1 LFLVR
6 CFALKR
12 LTVFAFAVLAVISL
26 GWTLKALT
34 PPGGVI
40 IVPGANETYT
50 PPIFYYNA
58 SFTAGGYTQLT
69 PNQTQQSEIWQ
80 GFYGNV
86 SAVVS
91 LANSA
96 GKSFY
101 NWSVL
106 NVSGMLYATTNSS
119 PSWENTNNDVSA
131 SKVDELW
138 GFGAWSDNATQTF
151 TPDSN
156 TAFTIGRG
164 AGSVSIAANTRD
176 SMNTFSG
183 GIVVPGAFEEVL
195 LANDA
200 AQAQKNSLIF
210 ASFINNL
217 KTSFN
222 SSVQAHYQ
230 IIVPNN
236 QRNATALDTYYFYFE
251 LS

>member
-1 LFLVR
+1 MS
-6 CFALKR
+6 K
-12 LTVFAFAVLAVISL
+12 AF
-26 GWTLKALT
+26 T
-34 PPGGVI
+34 PPSGVVV
-40 IVPGANETYT
+40 VPNANETFT
-50 PPIFYYNA
+50 PPVYYYNA
-58 SFTAGGYTQLT
+58 SFTTGGYTQLT
-69 PNQTQQSEIWQ
+69 PNQTQQSKIWQ
-80 GFYGNV
+80 GFYGNITSIV
-86 SAVVS
+86 T

-106 NVSGMLYATTNSS
+106 NVSGMLYATTNNN
-119 PSWENTNNDVSA
+119 PSWAGTTNDVSA

-138 GFGAWSDNATQTF
+138 GFGAWSDNAIQTF
-151 TPDSN
+151 TANNN

-164 AGSVSIAANTRD
+164 PESISIAANTRD

-183 GIVVPGAFEEVL
+183 GAIVPGAFEEVL

-200 AQAQKNSLIF
+200 TQTQKDSIIF

-222 SSVQAHYQ
+222 SSVQTHYQ

-236 QRNATALDTYYFYFE
+236 QHNSTTLDVYYFFFE
-251 LS
+251 LH